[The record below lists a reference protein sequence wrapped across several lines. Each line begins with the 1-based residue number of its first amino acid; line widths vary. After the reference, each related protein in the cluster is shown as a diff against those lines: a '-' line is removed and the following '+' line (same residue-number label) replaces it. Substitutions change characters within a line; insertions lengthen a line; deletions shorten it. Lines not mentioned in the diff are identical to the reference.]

1 MGRAFD
7 GKIVLVTGANSG
19 IGEAIA
25 LAFLE
30 GGATVFG
37 LVRRNE
43 ALEESRRRHPM
54 IRWVLAD
61 VANAKEVK
69 PAIEAVIKEAG
80 RLDVLVNNA
89 GIYHFS
95 SLEETSEELVR
106 RQFEINV
113 FGTTFATQAA
123 LPALKKSRGC
133 VINNASILG
142 HKPSTDAGIYAAT
155 KAAIESLTRSWAIE
169 LAPFGVRVNAV
180 APGPIDTPGF
190 EKSGIPASGLAK
202 VKEDLK
208 RKVPLGRLGTSQEV
222 ARWAV
227 ALAGSDASWITGQ
240 IFGIDGGSGIGV

>member
-1 MGRAFD
+1 MAKTFE
-7 GKIVLVTGANSG
+7 GKVVLVTGANSG

-30 GGATVFG
+30 AGATVFG
-37 LVRRNE
+37 MARRKE
-43 ALEESRRRHPM
+43 AVEEARKRHPK
-54 IRWVLAD
+54 IRWLLAD
-61 VANAKEVK
+61 VADGKQVK
-69 PAIEAVIKEAG
+69 PAVEAVTKEAG

-89 GIYHFS
+89 GIYYFS
-95 SLEETSEELVR
+95 SLEMTTEEQVR
-106 RQFEINV
+106 KQFEVNV

-142 HKPSTDAGIYAAT
+142 HRPSTDAGLYAAT
-155 KAAIESLTRSWAIE
+155 KAAIESLTRSWALE

-190 EKSGIPASGLAK
+190 DKAGIPASGLPAM
-202 VKEDLK
+202 KEALK
-208 RKVPLGRLGTSQEV
+208 SKVPLARLGTPEEV

-227 ALAGSDASWITGQ
+227 SLAGPDASWITGQ
-240 IFGIDGGSGIGV
+240 ILGIDGGSGI